1 MPVSMK
7 AGSEMSPPPPAIES
21 TSPERKRSGQTMR
34 NDTSVGS
41 KRVSMG
47 RSSGIAVNGGLFYL
61 RLLKIQ
67 FMPWSIAVP
76 AGAQKHEE

>member
-1 MPVSMK
+1 
-7 AGSEMSPPPPAIES
+7 
-21 TSPERKRSGQTMR
+21 
-34 NDTSVGS
+34 
-41 KRVSMG
+41 MG